1 MRRFILVLL
10 VFLVV
15 LPVGALVYALAFTAP
30 VTPPALPTLGEAGSI
45 IQREQ
50 VDLPQVKQF
59 TARDGITLAYR
70 AYPAS
75 PERVAV
81 MIHGSSGSSAG
92 VHGFSK
98 ALQAAGITVYAP
110 DIRGHGQSG
119 RKGDIDYVGQLED
132 DLNDLLKT
140 IGPLPAGG
148 KRILIGHSS
157 GGGFALRVASS
168 GGADQFSGYLFL
180 APYINHE
187 SPTARPNVAGWANAS
202 VPRIIALALLS
213 RLGINSFGDLPVVA
227 FAIPPEEITA
237 NRTPN
242 YSFRLWAN
250 FAPHQDWR
258 SDIRNIRKPS
268 MVIVGANDE
277 LFRADQFEPLFRELR
292 PDIPVTTIPILNHM
306 DLVTKSNG
314 REAAIK
320 GFDILN
326 AR

>member
-1 MRRFILVLL
+1 MI
-10 VFLVV
+10 
-15 LPVGALVYALAFTAP
+15 G
-30 VTPPALPTLGEAGSI
+30 
-45 IQREQ
+45 RERS
-50 VDLPQVKQF
+50 DLPAVRQF
-59 TARDGITLAYR
+59 IARDGASLAYR

-81 MIHGSSGSSAG
+81 MIHGSSGSSAA

-140 IGPLPAGG
+140 VGPLSAGG

-157 GGGFALRVASS
+157 GGGFALRVAGSA
-168 GGADQFSGYLFL
+168 GADQFSGYLFL
-180 APYINHE
+180 APYINHR
-187 SPTARPNVAGWANAS
+187 SPTVRPNVAGWANAS
-202 VPRIIALALLS
+202 VPRIIALAILS
-213 RLGINSFGDLPVVA
+213 RLGINSFGNLPVVA
-227 FAIPPEEITA
+227 FAIPPGEITA
-237 NRTPN
+237 NRTPG

-258 SDIRNIRKPS
+258 NDIQNIKKPA

-277 LFRADQFEPLFRELR
+277 LFRAEQFEPLFKGLR
-292 PDIPVTTIPILNHM
+292 PDIPVQIVPNLEHM
-306 DLVTKSNG
+306 ELVTTVAG

-320 GFDILN
+320 GFDVLN